1 MLFMTDSSDRGGLGQ
16 ANSGWGDMVQRADAI
31 EPADE
36 LQEST
41 AVSPFDLPKR
51 SSLAESAAQAVE
63 RRIVE
68 DGMAPGTRIGTR
80 RELGDLLA
88 VAPSTVS
95 ETIRLLEDRGRVVTR
110 TGPNGGVFVAEP
122 GVGLRLARSIMRVS
136 GSEDEV
142 AEALEVRDVLE
153 SAVICSAAEAAHLP
167 PALAGMERAM
177 RELRAATETA
187 DFYRLNLEFH
197 AEIAALCRN
206 TVLRTIY
213 RSLLDIVQARDPKLA
228 VLPGQ
233 NARKL
238 HERRSRVHQDIA
250 DAIAKGDVAAAL
262 VAARAHAKHGRAV
275 RAPGRSSPLV

>member
-1 MLFMTDSSDRGGLGQ
+1 
-16 ANSGWGDMVQRADAI
+16 MVQRADAT

-36 LQEST
+36 LHEST

-122 GVGLRLARSIMRVS
+122 GVGLRLARSIMQVS
-136 GSEDEV
+136 GSEVEV
-142 AEALEVRDVLE
+142 ADALEVRDILE
-153 SAVICSAAEAAHLP
+153 SAVICSAAEAAHTAARAGR
-167 PALAGMERAM
+167 PAARDAWNCGR
-177 RELRAATETA
+177 RPRRRTS
-187 DFYRLNLEFH
+187 
-197 AEIAALCRN
+197 IAAIWSSTPRSPLCAVTRCCGRS
-206 TVLRTIY
+206 TGACLISSRRVTRSWPCFRDRT
-213 RSLLDIVQARDPKLA
+213 RANCMS
-228 VLPGQ
+228 GGT
-233 NARKL
+233 
-238 HERRSRVHQDIA
+238 RVHQDIA

-275 RAPGRSSPLV
+275 RAPGRG